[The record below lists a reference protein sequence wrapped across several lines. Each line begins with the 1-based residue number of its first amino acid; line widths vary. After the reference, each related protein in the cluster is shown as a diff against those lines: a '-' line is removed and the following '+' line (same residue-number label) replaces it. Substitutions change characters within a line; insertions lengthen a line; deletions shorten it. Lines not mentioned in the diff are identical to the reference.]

1 MVVEKEATVK
11 QIGYDSA
18 LISRA
23 GNRPEFVVAPTSSEL
38 YWTGFNAYCDG
49 ATPEEI
55 VLRYDS
61 LSLSDVYGV
70 IAYYLRN
77 RAAVD
82 AYVAERDRI
91 GNENERQARSQQ
103 QHDLAHI
110 RARMEARRN
119 R

>member
-1 MVVEKEATVK
+1 MTLAVHPEAPPLRLENTGAIRV
-11 QIGYDSA
+11 GETRV
-18 LISRA
+18 LL
-23 GNRPEFVVAPTSSEL
+23 EL
-38 YWTGFNAYCDG
+38 VIHAYCDG